1 MPRLAIWMLLFALA
15 ATCLA
20 AKDETVDELKSR
32 LQNAL
37 PQDRPVLCVQIAQ
50 LQLRNADRFYND
62 GKVEQ
67 ARAAVEE
74 VATYSEKARDSATES
89 RKHLKRVEIEV
100 RKMAER
106 LRDIKRTLAFEDQPP
121 VEHAIQRLE
130 EVRTSLLK
138 EMFKKEKK

>member
-1 MPRLAIWMLLFALA
+1 MRRLAIWMLLFAFA
-15 ATCLA
+15 SAPSA

-37 PQDRPVLCVQIAQ
+37 PQDRPTLCVQIAQ
-50 LQLRNADRFYND
+50 RQLRTADKLYENGNA
-62 GKVEQ
+62 EQ
-67 ARAAVEE
+67 ARAALDE

-106 LRDIKRTLAFEDQPP
+106 LRDLKRTLNFEDQPP